1 MGLISISN
9 MYSDCSF
16 DIITFSSDATIW
28 KPSDESLKNCTEN
41 GERSTKNCLA
51 EMAQTKVFDLNAG
64 GGTNINEALLE
75 GIQLAGNTTSEKKVQ
90 KMIIFLTDG
99 DPTEGEENLE
109 KIKENVK
116 RANIEHKVP
125 IYGLAFGDGAD
136 YNFIKDISSDSGAF
150 AKKIYEAGTS
160 FDQLENFSNEIADP
174 KLHDVKFEYI
184 ANGKIIPPEFL
195 STTKIANAFGNEE
208 YVIVGA
214 FEDVNIVLEEF
225 QIQAIGEG
233 SLGNYEESLTYTL
246 CNDYS
251 NDTIV
256 NETCLPDSPYLPI
269 GQTYK
274 QSPAEE
280 FMERFWAFK
289 RIKSLFNNPTNEEC
303 EKTFEFND
311 YNEIDNINLLDDVNH
326 GSNDYDEYDTYQKEE
341 SSKHENENICHKKAV
356 SLALK
361 YNFVTEFTSL
371 VVESEND
378 YIPKEPIES
387 DTTYRAKQANKQVT
401 TKYGQVV
408 DQNDYYEYYDGGSSS
423 YASSSNYGNHNNLV
437 TKSGGASGIQA
448 LSASIANMG
457 TAHSSGGQY
466 LSISDYDYDS
476 YDQYSNQGSQVNQV
490 GSQVPGTTASTTST
504 TTTTTTTPY
513 FACKLILFE
522 KTHFR

>member
-1 MGLISISN
+1 
-9 MYSDCSF
+9 
-16 DIITFSSDATIW
+16 
-28 KPSDESLKNCTEN
+28 
-41 GERSTKNCLA
+41 
-51 EMAQTKVFDLNAG
+51 MAQTKVFDLNAG

-75 GIQLAGNTTSEKKVQ
+75 AIQLAGSTTSEKKLQ

-99 DPTEGEENLE
+99 DPTSGETNLE
-109 KIKENVK
+109 TIKENVK

-136 YNFIKDISSDSGAF
+136 YNFIKEISSDSGAF

-225 QIQAIGEG
+225 QIQATGEG
-233 SLGNYEESLTYTL
+233 SQGNYEESLTYTL

-251 NDTIV
+251 NDNDTIV
-256 NETCLPDSPYLPI
+256 KETCLPDSPYLPV

-274 QSPAEE
+274 QSPTEE

-289 RIKSLFNNPTNEEC
+289 RIKSLFDNPTNEEC

-311 YNEIDNINLLDDVNH
+311 YNEIENINLLDNVNH
-326 GSNDYDEYDTYQKEE
+326 GANDYDEYNSYQTEQ
-341 SSKHENENICHKKAV
+341 SSINKNENICHKKGV

-371 VVESEND
+371 VVESDND
-378 YIPKEPIES
+378 YIPKERIDS
-387 DTTYRAKQANKQVT
+387 DTTYRAKQVNKQVT

-408 DQNDYYEYYDGGSSS
+408 DQNDYYEYYDSGSSS
-423 YASSSNYGNHNNLV
+423 YASSNYGNHNNLV
-437 TKSGGASGIQA
+437 FKSGGLSGIQA
-448 LSASIANMG
+448 LGASV
-457 TAHSSGGQY
+457 AHSSGGQY
-466 LSISDYDYDS
+466 ASYDISYDY
-476 YDQYSNQGSQVNQV
+476 YEDQLYTT
-490 GSQVPGTTASTTST
+490 QVPGTTASTTST

>member
-1 MGLISISN
+1 
-9 MYSDCSF
+9 
-16 DIITFSSDATIW
+16 
-28 KPSDESLKNCTEN
+28 
-41 GERSTKNCLA
+41 
-51 EMAQTKVFDLNAG
+51 MAQTKVFDLNAG

-75 GIQLAGNTTSEKKVQ
+75 AIQLAGNTTSEKKLQ

-136 YNFIKDISSDSGAF
+136 YNFIKEISSDSGAF

-174 KLHDVKFEYI
+174 KLHNVKFEYI

-225 QIQAIGEG
+225 QIQASGEG
-233 SLGNYEESLTYTL
+233 SLGNYEESLRYTL

-256 NETCLPDSPYLPI
+256 KETCLPDSPYLPV

-289 RIKSLFNNPTNEEC
+289 RIKSLFDNPTNEEC

-311 YNEIDNINLLDDVNH
+311 YNEIENINLLDNVNN
-326 GSNDYDEYDTYQKEE
+326 GPNDYDEYNSYQTEQ
-341 SSKHENENICHKKAV
+341 SSINKDENVCHKKGV

-371 VVESEND
+371 VVESDND
-378 YIPKEPIES
+378 YIPKERIDS
-387 DTTYRAKQANKQVT
+387 DTTYRAKQVNKQVT

-408 DQNDYYEYYDGGSSS
+408 DQNDYYEYYDSGSSS
-423 YASSSNYGNHNNLV
+423 YASSSSYGNHNNLV
-437 TKSGGASGIQA
+437 FKSGGIQHQYAS
-448 LSASIANMG
+448 

-466 LSISDYDYDS
+466 VSYSDYDYDS
-476 YDQYSNQGSQVNQV
+476 YDQYTT
-490 GSQVPGTTASTTST
+490 QVPGTTASTTST

-513 FACKLILFE
+513 FACKLILYE

>member
-1 MGLISISN
+1 
-9 MYSDCSF
+9 
-16 DIITFSSDATIW
+16 
-28 KPSDESLKNCTEN
+28 
-41 GERSTKNCLA
+41 
-51 EMAQTKVFDLNAG
+51 MAQTKVFDLNAD

-75 GIQLAGNTTSEKKVQ
+75 AIQLAGNTNSAKKLQ

-99 DPTEGEENLE
+99 APTSGETNLE
-109 KIKENVK
+109 TIKENVK

-136 YNFIKDISSDSGAF
+136 YNFIKEISTDSGAF

-174 KLHDVKFEYI
+174 KLHNVKFEYI

-225 QIQAIGEG
+225 QIQATGEG

-251 NDTIV
+251 NDTIFE
-256 NETCLPDSPYLPI
+256 ETCLPDSPYLPV

-311 YNEIDNINLLDDVNH
+311 YNEIENINLLDNVNH
-326 GSNDYDEYDTYQKEE
+326 GTNDYDEYNSYQIEQ
-341 SSKHENENICHKKAV
+341 SSMNKNENICHKKGV

-371 VVESEND
+371 VVESDND
-378 YIPKEPIES
+378 YIPKERIDS
-387 DTTYRAKQANKQVT
+387 DTTYRAKQVNKQVT

-408 DQNDYYEYYDGGSSS
+408 DQDEYYEYAYDSGSSS
-423 YASSSNYGNHNNLV
+423 YVSSSNYGNRNSV
-437 TKSGGASGIQA
+437 G
-448 LSASIANMG
+448 G
-457 TAHSSGGQY
+457 TAQSSGGVY
-466 LSISDYDYDS
+466 LSYDS
-476 YDQYSNQGSQVNQV
+476 YYDIDYDQYTT
-490 GSQVPGTTASTTST
+490 QVPRTTASTTST

>member
-1 MGLISISN
+1 
-9 MYSDCSF
+9 
-16 DIITFSSDATIW
+16 
-28 KPSDESLKNCTEN
+28 
-41 GERSTKNCLA
+41 
-51 EMAQTKVFDLNAG
+51 MAQTKVFDLNAG

-75 GIQLAGNTTSEKKVQ
+75 AIQLASNTTSEKKLQ

-99 DPTEGEENLE
+99 DPTEGEQNLE

-136 YNFIKDISSDSGAF
+136 YNFIKEISTDSKAF
-150 AKKIYEAGTS
+150 AKKIYQAGTS

-174 KLHDVKFEYI
+174 KLHNVKFEYI

-225 QIQAIGEG
+225 QIQATGEG
-233 SLGNYEESLTYTL
+233 SQGNYEESLTYTL

-251 NDTIV
+251 NDNDTIV
-256 NETCLPDSPYLPI
+256 KKTCLPDSPYLPV

-289 RIKSLFNNPTNEEC
+289 RIKSLFDNPTNEEC

-311 YNEIDNINLLDDVNH
+311 YNEIENINLLDNVNH
-326 GSNDYDEYDTYQKEE
+326 GANDYDEYNSYPTEQ
-341 SSKHENENICHKKAV
+341 SSINKNENICHKKGV

-371 VVESEND
+371 VVESDND
-378 YIPKEPIES
+378 YIPKERIDS
-387 DTTYRAKQANKQVT
+387 DTTYQAKQANKQVT

-408 DQNDYYEYYDGGSSS
+408 DQNDYYEYYDSGSSS
-423 YASSSNYGNHNNLV
+423 YASSSNYGNHI
-437 TKSGGASGIQA
+437 S
-448 LSASIANMG
+448 
-457 TAHSSGGQY
+457 TAHSSGVY
-466 LSISDYDYDS
+466 LASYDYDYGSGD
-476 YDQYSNQGSQVNQV
+476 YADDQLYTT
-490 GSQVPGTTASTTST
+490 QVPGTTASTTST

>member
-1 MGLISISN
+1 
-9 MYSDCSF
+9 
-16 DIITFSSDATIW
+16 
-28 KPSDESLKNCTEN
+28 
-41 GERSTKNCLA
+41 
-51 EMAQTKVFDLNAG
+51 MAQTKVFDLNAG

-75 GIQLAGNTTSEKKVQ
+75 AIQLAGNTTSEKKLQ

-174 KLHDVKFEYI
+174 KLHNVKFEYI

-225 QIQAIGEG
+225 QIQASGEG
-233 SLGNYEESLTYTL
+233 SLGNYEESLRYTL

-256 NETCLPDSPYLPI
+256 KETCLPDSPYLPV

-289 RIKSLFNNPTNEEC
+289 RIKSLFDNPTNEEC

-311 YNEIDNINLLDDVNH
+311 YNEIENINLLDNVNH
-326 GSNDYDEYDTYQKEE
+326 GPNDYDEYNSYQTEQ
-341 SSKHENENICHKKAV
+341 SSINKDENVCHKKGV

-371 VVESEND
+371 VVESDDD
-378 YIPKEPIES
+378 YIPKERIDS
-387 DTTYRAKQANKQVT
+387 DTTYRAKQVNKQVT

-408 DQNDYYEYYDGGSSS
+408 DQNDYYEYYDSGSSS

-437 TKSGGASGIQA
+437 FKSGGIQHQYAS
-448 LSASIANMG
+448 

-466 LSISDYDYDS
+466 ASYSDYDYDS
-476 YDQYSNQGSQVNQV
+476 YDQYTT
-490 GSQVPGTTASTTST
+490 QVPRTTASTTST
-504 TTTTTTTPY
+504 TTATTTTPY
-513 FACKLILFE
+513 FACKLILYE

>member
-1 MGLISISN
+1 
-9 MYSDCSF
+9 
-16 DIITFSSDATIW
+16 
-28 KPSDESLKNCTEN
+28 
-41 GERSTKNCLA
+41 
-51 EMAQTKVFDLNAG
+51 MAQTKVFDLNAD

-75 GIQLAGNTTSEKKVQ
+75 AIQLAGSTTSEKKLQ

-99 DPTEGEENLE
+99 DPTSGETNLE
-109 KIKENVK
+109 TIKENVK

-136 YNFIKDISSDSGAF
+136 YNFIKEISTDSGAF

-174 KLHDVKFEYI
+174 KLYDVKFEYI

-225 QIQAIGEG
+225 QIQATGEG
-233 SLGNYEESLTYTL
+233 SQGNFEESLTYTL
-246 CNDYS
+246 CNDDS

-256 NETCLPDSPYLPI
+256 KETCLPDSPYLPV

-289 RIKSLFNNPTNEEC
+289 RIKSLFDNPTNEEC

-311 YNEIDNINLLDDVNH
+311 YNEIENINLLDNVNH
-326 GSNDYDEYDTYQKEE
+326 GANDYDEYNSYQTDQ
-341 SSKHENENICHKKAV
+341 SSINRNENICHKKGV

-371 VVESEND
+371 VVESNND
-378 YIPKEPIES
+378 YIPKERIDS

-408 DQNDYYEYYDGGSSS
+408 DQNDYYDYIDSGSNS

-437 TKSGGASGIQA
+437 TKSGGALNVRGS
-448 LSASIANMG
+448 
-457 TAHSSGGQY
+457 SSGQY
-466 LSISDYDYDS
+466 DFYDDYGS
-476 YDQYSNQGSQVNQV
+476 YDLGQLNSTQV
-490 GSQVPGTTASTTST
+490 SGTTASTTSTTST

>member
-1 MGLISISN
+1 
-9 MYSDCSF
+9 
-16 DIITFSSDATIW
+16 
-28 KPSDESLKNCTEN
+28 
-41 GERSTKNCLA
+41 
-51 EMAQTKVFDLNAG
+51 MAQTKVFDLNAG

-75 GIQLAGNTTSEKKVQ
+75 AIQLARNVTSEKKLQ

-99 DPTEGEENLE
+99 DPTSGETNLE
-109 KIKENVK
+109 TIKENVK

-125 IYGLAFGDGAD
+125 IYGLAFGNGAD

-174 KLHDVKFEYI
+174 KLHNVKFEYI

-225 QIQAIGEG
+225 QIQATGEG
-233 SLGNYEESLTYTL
+233 SQGNYEESLTYTL

-251 NDTIV
+251 NDNDTIV
-256 NETCLPDSPYLPI
+256 KETCLPDSPYLPV

-289 RIKSLFNNPTNEEC
+289 RIKSLFDNPPNEEC

-311 YNEIDNINLLDDVNH
+311 YNDIKNINLLDNVNH
-326 GSNDYDEYDTYQKEE
+326 LINK
-341 SSKHENENICHKKAV
+341 NENICHKKGV

-371 VVESEND
+371 VVESDND
-378 YIPKEPIES
+378 YIPKERIDS
-387 DTTYRAKQANKQVT
+387 DTTYQAKQANKQVT

-408 DQNDYYEYYDGGSSS
+408 DQNDYYEYYDSGSSS
-423 YASSSNYGNHNNLV
+423 YASSSNYGNHI
-437 TKSGGASGIQA
+437 S
-448 LSASIANMG
+448 
-457 TAHSSGGQY
+457 TAHSSGVNIASY
-466 LSISDYDYDS
+466 DYDYGSGD
-476 YDQYSNQGSQVNQV
+476 YYGDQLYTT
-490 GSQVPGTTASTTST
+490 QVPGTTASTTST

>member
-1 MGLISISN
+1 
-9 MYSDCSF
+9 
-16 DIITFSSDATIW
+16 
-28 KPSDESLKNCTEN
+28 
-41 GERSTKNCLA
+41 
-51 EMAQTKVFDLNAG
+51 MAQTKVFDLNAD

-75 GIQLAGNTTSEKKVQ
+75 AIQLAGSTTSEKKLQ

-99 DPTEGEENLE
+99 DPTSGETNLE
-109 KIKENVK
+109 TIKENVK

-136 YNFIKDISSDSGAF
+136 YNFIKDISSNSGAF

-225 QIQAIGEG
+225 QIQATGEG
-233 SLGNYEESLTYTL
+233 IRGNYEESLTYTL
-246 CNDYS
+246 CNDDS

-256 NETCLPDSPYLPI
+256 KETCLPDSPYLPV

-289 RIKSLFNNPTNEEC
+289 RIKSLFDNPTNEEC

-311 YNEIDNINLLDDVNH
+311 YNEIENINLLDNVNH
-326 GSNDYDEYDTYQKEE
+326 GANDYDEYNSYQTEQ
-341 SSKHENENICHKKAV
+341 SSINKNENICHEKGI

-361 YNFVTEFTSL
+361 YKFVTEFTSL
-371 VVESEND
+371 VVESDND
-378 YIPKEPIES
+378 YIPKERIDS
-387 DTTYRAKQANKQVT
+387 DTTYQAKQANKQVT

-408 DQNDYYEYYDGGSSS
+408 DQDEYYEYYDSGSSS
-423 YASSSNYGNHNNLV
+423 YASSSNYGNRNNLV
-437 TKSGGASGIQA
+437 FKSGGLSGIQDI
-448 LSASIANMG
+448 LSVAG
-457 TAHSSGGQY
+457 RLGDQY
-466 LSISDYDYDS
+466 EDYDYD
-476 YDQYSNQGSQVNQV
+476 QIGSQV
-490 GSQVPGTTASTTST
+490 SGTTASTTST